1 MRAPRRRAGQP
12 ARPSLHAL
20 RSISLGGRRVRNT
33 ITSQTE
39 PNREPSTVKLS
50 QSVSQ
55 LFHGPAPRSPL
66 HRLAVRLEAERS
78 VRPRFKQVK
87 SSQVAQETAKFL
99 HHVRAPSRDVSHE
112 SVSQIRYIHKYDR
125 RENLVT
131 VSLTPG
137 CIKIHAGRLYVA
149 RRGPSHH
156 LSHLHGV
163 LFVRTSSRLTF
174 RLFTGRLC

>member
-99 HHVRAPSRDVSHE
+99 HHVRAPSRDVSQ
-112 SVSQIRYIHKYDR
+112 SVRYIHKYDT
-125 RENLVT
+125 RETSQVT

-156 LSHLHGV
+156 LSHLHRV